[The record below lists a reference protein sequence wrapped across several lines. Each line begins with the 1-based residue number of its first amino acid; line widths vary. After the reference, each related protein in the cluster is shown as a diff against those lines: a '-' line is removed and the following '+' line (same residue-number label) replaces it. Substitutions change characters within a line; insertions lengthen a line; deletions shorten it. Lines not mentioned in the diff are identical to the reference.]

1 MPTSSE
7 EIALIEQEA
16 KFNAFKELLEIDI
29 EEESASQTKYSIVAS
44 RLPKFEEHYLILKVA
59 YKKYKRRIVPSVA
72 SEADFNHTASTYE
85 YNDPWIKSI
94 TRDFVKLNDAVVTY
108 LDTKPPSVPSD
119 PGAEEKCNLAS
130 RAQVEKIISKIRL
143 ESSQVTESLDETYKR
158 LGSLTQINTGQSQV
172 YNNLKNELLAV
183 LDDKIPC
190 LIQSLI
196 DVAGASDQIEVKK
209 IEKEYVDLE
218 SQEKPRL
225 YQLLQVIA
233 EKTQDSHPTG

>member
-1 MPTSSE
+1 MLYGGKTE
-7 EIALIEQEA
+7 GFGQILRFTEA
-16 KFNAFKELLEIDI
+16 KRRDLGRSSVYGGF
-29 EEESASQTKYSIVAS
+29 S
-44 RLPKFEEHYLILKVA
+44 RFTEDLRTL
-59 YKKYKRRIVPSVA
+59 SVA
-72 SEADFNHTASTYE
+72 SEADFNNIASAYE

-119 PGAEEKCNLAS
+119 PGAEEKFNLAS

-209 IEKEYVDLE
+209 IEK
-218 SQEKPRL
+218 PRL

-233 EKTQDSHPTG
+233 EKTQDSQPSSYGRPAGAKSESVHLKKMDPPRFSGNEVDYP